1 MRALIISGILLTAVL
16 SGCEK
21 SDAPPRPMP
30 ATAQA
35 VSAERAWSEIAALGS
50 GGGAGLF
57 DTLATN
63 QPEALRALNYTVVP
77 EAWGGLLGSVSAT
90 TGGTT
95 VELTSQGFR
104 AVDDWITRESA
115 NRNPTELA
123 AALDSLDHLIA
134 GLMKSAAEQDALTLF
149 LMAGAWRA
157 QVLTRLAGLGEAGA
171 PFRAGE
177 RLEKVRAVLKG
188 SIVSKEI
195 P

>member
-1 MRALIISGILLTAVL
+1 MRALIISGILLTAAL

-21 SDAPPRPMP
+21 SDAPPGQMP
-30 ATAQA
+30 VTAQA

-57 DTLATN
+57 DTLATS
-63 QPEALRALNYTVVP
+63 QPEALRALNYTVLP
-77 EAWGGLLGSVSAT
+77 EALGGLLGSVSAT

-95 VELTSQGFR
+95 VELTSQGLR

-115 NRNPTELA
+115 NRNPTGMA
-123 AALDSLDHLIA
+123 AALNSLDQLIA
-134 GLMKSAAEQDALTLF
+134 GMMKSAADQDALTLF

-157 QVLTRLAGLGEAGA
+157 QVLTRLAGLGEAGE
-171 PFRAGE
+171 PFRASE
-177 RLEKVRAVLKG
+177 RLEKVRALLKG
-188 SIVSKEI
+188 DRPNPEV